1 MYVCIVLVRVL
12 YVVCVCLFISPTSF
26 LLSLWD
32 PMSRVPGLWSEHC
45 TCRIRVSRSDAYR
58 FDFCPRTKFKNCLN
72 MLISNIYVLLTI
84 NVILK

>member
-32 PMSRVPGLWSEHC
+32 QCHACQDFG
-45 TCRIRVSRSDAYR
+45 RSIARAASVYLG
-58 FDFCPRTKFKNCLN
+58 P
-72 MLISNIYVLLTI
+72 MLIVLIFVLGQNLRIVLICSYPIYMFY
-84 NVILK
+84 